1 MRLPNIGNNGMNV
14 IWDSKEYIKS
24 SNPYEIDWE
33 EQAEIECRGNI
44 EW

>member
-1 MRLPNIGNNGMNV
+1 MR
-14 IWDSKEYIKS
+14 DSKEYIKS